1 MGIAA
6 PLAFNV
12 PIIQGEDILRLCL
25 SSNPIESIQYNMFKL
40 MYI

>member
-6 PLAFNV
+6 PLAFNNV

-25 SSNPIESIQYNMFKL
+25 SSNPIESIQYNMFK